1 MLSEAQVK
9 TVLAMHESG
18 HAKAAI
24 ARAVG
29 CSRPTVDRYLALGHC
44 QPSSK
49 RGQGC
54 LRGLDDWLQ
63 ERFLRHGGNR

>member
-29 CSRPTVDRYLALGHC
+29 CSRPTLGRYLALGH
-44 QPSSK
+44 
-49 RGQGC
+49 
-54 LRGLDDWLQ
+54 
-63 ERFLRHGGNR
+63 